1 METKFGFTKMTVDE
15 FTAWINS
22 TRIAR
27 TILKVQQHHTYL
39 PDYRHFDGNNH
50 FERQKAMKT
59 HHMVNNGW
67 SDIGQHF
74 TIFPDGTI
82 LTGRNLENTPACTYG
97 QNANSICIENFGNF
111 DSGADV
117 MTTDQKEAIISVT
130 AILCKKFNLPV
141 NTHSVIYHHWFD
153 LSTGQRNNT
162 TRNKKTCPGSN
173 FFEGN
178 KESDCENN
186 FLPLVQAYITGEPV
200 STPAHVVEV
209 MNYVFVT
216 ADMLNIRIGPS
227 ASSAKAADRE
237 AVTFGTVLRVY
248 EEQNGWLKISG
259 SQSHWVSGRF
269 AQSVQRAIV
278 TANTLNIRRGPGTHF
293 DKAGSFT
300 KDEVVFIFE
309 EKDGWA
315 CISPND
321 LWVFKRYLN

>member
-1 METKFGFTKMTVDE
+1 METKLGFTKMTVDE
-15 FTAWINS
+15 FSTWINS
-22 TRIAR
+22 LRIAR
-27 TILKVQQHHTYL
+27 TILKVQQHHTWL
-39 PDYRHFDGNNH
+39 PDYSHFNGNNH

-111 DSGADV
+111 DIGADV
-117 MTTDQKEAIISVT
+117 MTAAQKETIVNVT
-130 AILCKKFNLPV
+130 AILCKKFNLQV

-162 TRNKKTCPGSN
+162 TRNKKSCPGSN
-173 FFEGN
+173 FFGGN
-178 KESDCENN
+178 KEADCINN
-186 FLPLVQAYITGEPV
+186 FLPLVQAKLSGVPV
-200 STPAHVVEV
+200 AQPTVVEV
-209 MNYVFVT
+209 ASYAFVT
-216 ADMLNIRIGPS
+216 AEMLNIRTAPT

-237 AVTFGTVLRVY
+237 AVSFGTVLRVY

-259 SQSHWVSGRF
+259 SQSHWVSDRF
-269 AQSVQRAIV
+269 TQTVQRATVI
-278 TANTLNIRRGPGTHF
+278 AGTLNIRRGPGTNF
-293 DKAGSFT
+293 DRAGRFT
-300 KDEVVFIFE
+300 KDEEVFIFE

-315 CISPND
+315 RVSPND
-321 LWVFKRYLN
+321 LWVSMRYLN